1 MNKSQSVYPIL
12 YKYLDIDGAKK
23 MLSNSNLQYT
33 NATKFN
39 DPFDSHPSLID
50 FSKVPLEM
58 CKAWPPNI
66 IEEVESNRYIRYREN
81 IWICCL
87 SKVFDSLLMW
97 SYYNSHKGVCIGL
110 NMENVAKYLNTSH
123 GLMVTKYG
131 IEVQYRDIIDK
142 PDYFRGEADFFYQ
155 ICTKGK
161 DWEHEQEIRLFI
173 SKPFPICMALPYKP
187 KDKNEI
193 IDWKDMRAYP
203 KIGREC
209 FEFVY
214 LGVNIDKKE
223 KDEIIQIA
231 KEVNPDIKINQM
243 EINSNAFRLDV
254 NPEYYE

>member
-58 CKAWPPNI
+58 CKAWSPNI

-173 SKPFPICMALPYKP
+173 TICSTK
-187 KDKNEI
+187 
-193 IDWKDMRAYP
+193 
-203 KIGREC
+203 
-209 FEFVY
+209 V
-214 LGVNIDKKE
+214 
-223 KDEIIQIA
+223 
-231 KEVNPDIKINQM
+231 KIN
-243 EINSNAFRLDV
+243 INRCCTNTVWRKGK
-254 NPEYYE
+254 

>member
-1 MNKSQSVYPIL
+1 
-12 YKYLDIDGAKK
+12 

-58 CKAWPPNI
+58 CKAWSPNI

-142 PDYFRGEADFFYQ
+142 PDYFRGEADFFIKYVQ
-155 ICTKGK
+155 K
-161 DWEHEQEIRLFI
+161 E
-173 SKPFPICMALPYKP
+173 
-187 KDKNEI
+187 
-193 IDWKDMRAYP
+193 
-203 KIGREC
+203 KIGSMNRR
-209 FEFVY
+209 FVY
-214 LGVNIDKKE
+214 LFRSHSQYVWLYH
-223 KDEIIQIA
+223 
-231 KEVNPDIKINQM
+231 INQKTKTKLLTGR
-243 EINSNAFRLDV
+243 ICGLTPR
-254 NPEYYE
+254 